1 MEAEKKRGEDRE
13 TGNRCEGSLRGVFR
27 FADRVDVLLMFLGTI
42 GAVGDGC
49 STNCLLLFASNLM
62 NSLGYGKAHQD
73 EHLYFMHEI
82 EKYCL
87 YFVYVGLVV
96 MVVAFMEGYCWSR
109 TSERQVLRIRY
120 MYLEAI
126 LKQEVGFFDSQ
137 EATTAEIINSISKD
151 TSLIQEVLSEKVPI
165 FLVHSSVFISGLA
178 FSTYFSWRLSLAAFP
193 LLLLL
198 VIPGLIYGRYLLFL
212 SRKMRDE
219 YAEANAIV
227 AQALGAIKTVYSFT
241 AERRIVGSYAAV
253 LEKAI
258 GLGVRQG
265 TAKGLAVGFTGLSF
279 AIWGFLAWY
288 GSRLVMF
295 HGESGGRIYAAG
307 IAFVLGGL
315 SLGMALPEVKHFTEA
330 SVAAARILDRINRV
344 PKIDSSDPTGL
355 VPSRIRGEIEFDSV
369 RFAYPARPGSPVL
382 NRFSLRV
389 PAGRTVALVGPS
401 GSGKSTVV
409 GLVQRFYD
417 ADEGAV
423 RIDGVDLRRLGIG
436 WIRARMGLVSQ
447 DHALFG
453 ASVRENILLGKV
465 GASAEEMYAA
475 AMAANAHGFITQLP
489 EGYDTKIGEGGALL
503 SGGQKQ
509 RIAIARAVI
518 KNPAILLLDEATSA
532 LDSES
537 EKLVQNALD
546 QASMGRT
553 TLVVAHKLS
562 TVKNADQIAVID
574 SGTIVEVGM
583 HDELLA
589 RNSQYSRLAKL
600 QKVSSSVDQDS
611 EPFWPSSAA
620 RSSAGRP
627 SVTKSSPI
635 SFPGSALSDERRPDK
650 PISHSPPSFSRLLA
664 MNSREW
670 KQALI
675 GGTAAVVYGSL
686 QPIYAFT
693 IGGMIAAFFLK
704 DHDEMAA
711 VIRRYALIFSS
722 LSVISFVVN
731 LLQHYNFA
739 YMGEHLTRRIRVRV
753 LEKILTFEP
762 AWFDEEPNSSAALC
776 SRLSNEASLVKTLV
790 ADRISLLV
798 QTASGVAV
806 AVTMGLAVAWKLA
819 LVMIAVQPSTV
830 VFHYL
835 KKIVLSNA
843 SHDLARA
850 QHKSTQIA
858 IEAVRNHRMVTSFG
872 CSAEVLRLFEE
883 AQEKPLKPARRMAWA
898 AGVATGFSPCLSFL
912 TWALDFWYGGK
923 LAQSGQISAGDVFK
937 TFFILVST
945 GKLIAEAGSMTS
957 DLAKGTNAVAAIFEV
972 LDRQTMTPR
981 SSQVDHLSEKTTL
994 QRRIQGRIEIK
1005 KVDFAYPSRPQCLVL
1020 REFNLE
1026 VKAGTSVGLVG
1037 RSGCGKSTVVGLIQ
1051 RFYDVDRGVVRIDSV
1066 DVRELDIIWYRGF
1079 TALVSQEPV
1088 IFSGSVRDNIA
1099 FGKPEATENE
1109 IVEAAK
1115 AANAHEFISSLK
1127 DGYGTDCGERGIQ
1140 LSGGQKQRIAIAR
1153 AIIRN
1158 PTILLLD
1165 EATSALDVQSE
1176 RAVQEALDRIMV
1188 GRTTVVVAHRMNTIK
1203 GLDSIAFVGE
1213 GRVVEQG
1220 TYAQLMNKKGPF
1232 YNLATLQ
1239 K

>member
-1 MEAEKKRGEDRE
+1 
-13 TGNRCEGSLRGVFR
+13 
-27 FADRVDVLLMFLGTI
+27 
-42 GAVGDGC
+42 
-49 STNCLLLFASNLM
+49 
-62 NSLGYGKAHQD
+62 
-73 EHLYFMHEI
+73 
-82 EKYCL
+82 
-87 YFVYVGLVV
+87 
-96 MVVAFMEGYCWSR
+96 
-109 TSERQVLRIRY
+109 
-120 MYLEAI
+120 
-126 LKQEVGFFDSQ
+126 
-137 EATTAEIINSISKD
+137 
-151 TSLIQEVLSEKVPI
+151 
-165 FLVHSSVFISGLA
+165 
-178 FSTYFSWRLSLAAFP
+178 
-193 LLLLL
+193 
-198 VIPGLIYGRYLLFL
+198 
-212 SRKMRDE
+212 
-219 YAEANAIV
+219 
-227 AQALGAIKTVYSFT
+227 
-241 AERRIVGSYAAV
+241 
-253 LEKAI
+253 
-258 GLGVRQG
+258 
-265 TAKGLAVGFTGLSF
+265 
-279 AIWGFLAWY
+279 
-288 GSRLVMF
+288 
-295 HGESGGRIYAAG
+295 
-307 IAFVLGGL
+307 
-315 SLGMALPEVKHFTEA
+315 MALPEVKHFTEA

-355 VPSRIRGEIEFDSV
+355 VPSRIRGEIEFDS
-369 RFAYPARPGSPVL
+369 PPRPGRPD
-382 NRFSLRV
+382 R
-389 PAGRTVALVGPS
+389 GPGGAS
-401 GSGKSTVV
+401 GSGKSTMV

-574 SGTIVEVGM
+574 SGTIVEVGT

-589 RNSQYSRLAKL
+589 RTASTRGPTSH
-600 QKVSSSVDQDS
+600 
-611 EPFWPSSAA
+611 
-620 RSSAGRP
+620 
-627 SVTKSSPI
+627 
-635 SFPGSALSDERRPDK
+635 LSL
-650 PISHSPPSFSRLLA
+650 PPSFSRLLA

-686 QPIYAFT
+686 QPIYAFA

-704 DHDEMAA
+704 DRDEMAV

-898 AGVATGFSPCLSFL
+898 AGWPRLLAVPVLPDV
-912 TWALDFWYGGK
+912 ALDFWYGGK

-1026 VKAGTSVGLVG
+1026 VKAGMS
-1037 RSGCGKSTVVGLIQ
+1037 RSRQHRLRQARSH
-1051 RFYDVDRGVVRIDSV
+1051 RERDRRSRKG
-1066 DVRELDIIWYRGF
+1066 
-1079 TALVSQEPV
+1079 
-1088 IFSGSVRDNIA
+1088 
-1099 FGKPEATENE
+1099 
-1109 IVEAAK
+1109 
-1115 AANAHEFISSLK
+1115 ANAHEFVSSLT

-1213 GRVVEQG
+1213 GRV
-1220 TYAQLMNKKGPF
+1220 
-1232 YNLATLQ
+1232 
-1239 K
+1239 